1 MNQAMN
7 QQFFATC
14 PRGLEALLVK
24 ELQTSGAKSIK
35 QTDGGVAFL
44 GDINVCYHI
53 NLHSR
58 IATRVLWQVTRGKY
72 ENEEDLFQG
81 AYKVNWPNWFN
92 VKHDFMVKVTG
103 VKCPLKSLEFA
114 TLKIKDAVCDKFR
127 QAVDSRPYI
136 DTKKPAVR
144 IHAYLTVEDY
154 ILYIDTSGDALY
166 QRGNRKASIEAPL
179 RENLAAGILQLSGWQ
194 PGQPLLDPMCG
205 SGTFLLEAV
214 MMALNIAP
222 GLNRGFGF
230 ERLKNFESDTWK
242 KVKNAALNA
251 VQPVSFQKIYGSDKD
266 LRAVRIAKRNLEE
279 AGFLDAVQLSQ
290 FDITEVP
297 PAADSGVLVTNPP
310 YGVRIGEDEDLTEL
324 YPKLGEALKKKF
336 AGWNTYFLTNDLRM
350 PKLMRLSPSK
360 KTPLFNGPL
369 ECRLFEIKM
378 VAGSNRK
385 EKKSID
391 QSSGEASANQTT
403 VQAER
408 KAVGKSNEDPNR
420 KLTFKDVKPL

>member
-1 MNQAMN
+1 MNQT
-7 QQFFATC
+7 FFATC
-14 PRGLEALLVK
+14 PRGLEALLVA
-24 ELQTSGAKSIK
+24 ELKTSGAKSIQ
-35 QTDGGVAFL
+35 QTDGGVTFL
-44 GDINVCYHI
+44 GDVRVCYQI

-58 IATRVLWQVTRGKY
+58 IATRVLWQVTKGKY
-72 ENEEDLFQG
+72 SSEEDLFDA
-81 AYKVNWPNWFN
+81 AYQVNWPNWFD

-114 TLKIKDAVCDKFR
+114 TLKIKDAICDKFR
-127 QAVDSRPYI
+127 LAVGSRPYI
-136 DTKKPAVR
+136 DTKTPAVR
-144 IHAYLTVEDY
+144 IHAYLTEEDFIY
-154 ILYIDTSGDALY
+154 YIDTSGDALY

-179 RENLAAGILQLSGWQ
+179 RENLAAGVLQLSGWQ
-194 PGQPLLDPMCG
+194 PGQALLDPMCG

-222 GLNRGFGF
+222 GLNRSFGF
-230 ERLKNFESDTWK
+230 ERLKNYESDTWK
-242 KVKNAALNA
+242 SVRNAALKNMK
-251 VQPVSFQKIYGSDKD
+251 PITFQKIYGSDID

-279 AGFLDAVQLSQ
+279 AGFLAAVQLSQ

-297 PAADSGVLVTNPP
+297 PAAESGVLVANPP
-310 YGVRIGEDEDLTEL
+310 YGVRIGDEVDLSDL
-324 YPKLGEALKKKF
+324 YPKLGEALKRNF

-385 EKKSID
+385 EKNMI
-391 QSSGEASANQTT
+391 QAPVNQ
-403 VQAER
+403 A
-408 KAVGKSNEDPNR
+408 KDKPVGLHSKVSY
-420 KLTFKDVKPL
+420 KDVKPL

>member
-1 MNQAMN
+1 MN

-24 ELQTSGAKSIK
+24 ELKTSGAKSIQ

-44 GDINVCYHI
+44 GDTKVCYHI

-58 IATRVLWQVTRGKY
+58 IATRVLWQVTKGKY
-72 ENEEDLFQG
+72 ANEEDLFN
-81 AYKVNWPNWFN
+81 ATYKVNWPNWFN

-144 IHAYLTVEDY
+144 IHAYLTAEDY
-154 ILYIDTSGDALY
+154 ILYVDTSGDALY

-179 RENLAAGILQLSGWQ
+179 RENLAAGILQLTGWQ
-194 PGQPLLDPMCG
+194 VGQPLLDPMCG

-242 KVKNAALNA
+242 KVKNAAQKN
-251 VQPVSFQKIYGSDKD
+251 VKPVSFQKIYGSDID
-266 LRAVRIAKRNLEE
+266 LRAVRIAKRNLDE

-290 FDITEVP
+290 FDILEVP
-297 PAADSGVLVTNPP
+297 PAADNGVLVANPP

-324 YPKLGEALKKKF
+324 YPKLGEALKRKF
-336 AGWNTYFLTNDLRM
+336 AGWNAYFLTNDFRM
-350 PKLMRLSPSK
+350 PKLMRLSASK

-385 EKKSID
+385 VKKPAVKTAEKVD
-391 QSSGEASANQTT
+391 ETT
-403 VQAER
+403 E
-408 KAVGKSNEDPNR
+408 KAIVDTSHEH
-420 KLTFKDVKPL
+420 TYKDVKPL

>member
-1 MNQAMN
+1 MN

-24 ELQTSGAKSIK
+24 ELQTSGAKNIK

-44 GDINVCYHI
+44 GDIAVCYSV

-58 IATRVLWQVTRGKY
+58 IATRVLWQVGRGEY
-72 ENEEDLFQG
+72 ANEEDLFQA
-81 AYKVNWPNWFN
+81 AYQLNWPNWFD

-114 TLKIKDAVCDKFR
+114 TLKIKDAICDKFR
-127 QAVDSRPYI
+127 LKVGSRPYI

-144 IHAYLTVEDY
+144 VHAYLTAEHY
-154 ILYIDTSGDALY
+154 IFYVDTSGDALY
-166 QRGNRKASIEAPL
+166 QRGNRKGSIEAPL
-179 RENLAAGILQLSGWQ
+179 RENLAAGVLQLSGWQ
-194 PGQPLLDPMCG
+194 VGQPLLDPMCG

-230 ERLKNFESDTWK
+230 ERLKNFESDVWK
-242 KVKNAALNA
+242 KVKNAAQKN
-251 VQPVSFQKIYGSDKD
+251 VKPVTFQKIYGSDID
-266 LRAVRIAKRNLEE
+266 LRAVRISKRNLEE

-290 FDITEVP
+290 FDINDLP
-297 PAADSGVLVTNPP
+297 PPADSGVLVANPP
-310 YGVRIGEDEDLTEL
+310 YGVRIGEDEVLTAL
-324 YPKLGEALKKKF
+324 YPKLGETLKRKF

-385 EKKSID
+385 EKTPINLTNEKPSI
-391 QSSGEASANQTT
+391 
-403 VQAER
+403 
-408 KAVGKSNEDPNR
+408 
-420 KLTFKDVKPL
+420 KLTYKDVKPL